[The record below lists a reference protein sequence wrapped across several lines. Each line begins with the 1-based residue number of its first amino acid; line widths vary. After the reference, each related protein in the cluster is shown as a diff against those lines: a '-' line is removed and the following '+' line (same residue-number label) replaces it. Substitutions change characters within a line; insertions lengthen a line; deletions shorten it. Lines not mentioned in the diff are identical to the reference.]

1 MAGDG
6 IRQVIPYGT
15 GRVQMGD
22 QDEKE
27 PAPPAEPAATGPA
40 GPEGGESVC
49 WLEHV
54 CPECG
59 RLADTAPPVRC
70 TRCGT
75 LLTG

>member
-1 MAGDG
+1 
-6 IRQVIPYGT
+6 
-15 GRVQMGD
+15 MGD
-22 QDEKE
+22 EDGGASATT
-27 PAPPAEPAATGPA
+27 PEPAATGTA

-49 WLEHV
+49 WLERV

>member
-1 MAGDG
+1 
-6 IRQVIPYGT
+6 
-15 GRVQMGD
+15 MGD
-22 QDEKE
+22 EDAQE
-27 PAPPAEPAATGPA
+27 PATTDGPAATGA
-40 GPEGGESVC
+40 AEPEGGESVC
-49 WLEHV
+49 WLERV

>member
-1 MAGDG
+1 
-6 IRQVIPYGT
+6 
-15 GRVQMGD
+15 MGD
-22 QDEKE
+22 EDGDE
-27 PAPPAEPAATGPA
+27 PATTAEPAATGAA

-49 WLEHV
+49 WLERV